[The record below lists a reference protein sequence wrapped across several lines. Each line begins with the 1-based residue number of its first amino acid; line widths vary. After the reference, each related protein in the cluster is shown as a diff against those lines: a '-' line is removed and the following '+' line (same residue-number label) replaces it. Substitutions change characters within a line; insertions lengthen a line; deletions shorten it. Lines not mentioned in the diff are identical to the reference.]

1 MMRNLIT
8 AGHGLRLLPGW
19 LTSVRVSSFLSC
31 VLALAPAILTAPALA
46 DGRVVD
52 KVYHPYV
59 QPYEQEFE
67 YRYVY
72 QKQNAHQNDNDMAQ
86 KLGYGRA
93 IADRMALEF
102 YVLAERQSPDDY
114 KIRGYELEL
123 RWMLTEQGQY
133 SADWGLLFE
142 LEREN
147 HLGNYEFTTGLLM
160 EKEFGPTSLTLN
172 ALAVYEWGNTLESE
186 LEGEFRLQYRYRYLP
201 QFQPAIEF
209 YSGENYKGAGPSLM
223 GVHKFEQMK
232 MLKWELGVIFAID
245 ASTVNNTLRFA
256 LEYEF

>member
-1 MMRNLIT
+1 MMGKTTLFKVSIT
-8 AGHGLRLLPGW
+8 GLW
-19 LTSVRVSSFLSC
+19 LVLSSYS
-31 VLALAPAILTAPALA
+31 ALVMA

-72 QKQNAHQNDNDMAQ
+72 QKQSEHQHDNDMAQ

-93 IADRMALEF
+93 VSDRVALEF
-102 YVLAERQSPDDY
+102 YVTAERQSPDDY
-114 KIRGYELEL
+114 HISGYELEM

-133 SADWGLLFE
+133 SADWGMLFE

-147 HLGNYEFTTGLLM
+147 HLGNYELTTGLLM
-160 EKEFGPTSLTLN
+160 EKEFGPTSLTIN
-172 ALAVYEWGNTLESE
+172 TLAVYEWGNTVENE
-186 LEGEFRLQYRYRYLP
+186 LEAEFRLQYRYRYLP
-201 QFQPAIEF
+201 QLQPAFEF
-209 YSGENYKGAGPSLM
+209 YAGENYKGAGPSLM

-232 MLKWELGVIFAID
+232 MLKWELAMILAID